1 MSKLKCDKCNDPAE
15 VAEPIGYLCY
25 SCWLSIYAQLSRK
38 ETQRYGN
45 GPYNRDYARGSISH
59 SLK

>member
-1 MSKLKCDKCNDPAE
+1 MRKRKCDKCNNPAE

-25 SCWLSIYAQLSRK
+25 SCWLDDYMKLSRK
-38 ETQRYGN
+38 ETQHYGN
-45 GPYNRDYARGSISH
+45 GPYDRNYARRSVFY

>member
-1 MSKLKCDKCNDPAE
+1 MKKRKCDKCNNPAE

-25 SCWLSIYAQLSRK
+25 SCWLNEYMKLSRK

-45 GPYNRDYARGSISH
+45 GPYDRNHARRSISH